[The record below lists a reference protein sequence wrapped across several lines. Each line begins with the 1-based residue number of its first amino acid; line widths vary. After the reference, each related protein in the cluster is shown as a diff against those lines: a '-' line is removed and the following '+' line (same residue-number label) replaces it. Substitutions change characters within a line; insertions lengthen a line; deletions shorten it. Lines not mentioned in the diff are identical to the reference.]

1 MKLRELL
8 EFLNQIP
15 AELADFD
22 VEIAELVESDESGVK
37 YRLDKPVVAVYVRED
52 TKEVLLMNAPIEQYE
67 NEIDNEQKQ
76 TYEHNPKM

>member
-22 VEIAELVESDESGVK
+22 VDIAELVESDESGVK

-52 TKEVLLMNAPIEQYE
+52 TKEVLLMNAPMEQYE

-76 TYEHNPKM
+76 TYGTQEN

>member
-1 MKLRELL
+1 MKLRELID
-8 EFLNQIP
+8 FLNQIP

-22 VEIAELVESDESGVK
+22 VDIAEFIESDESVVK

-52 TKEVLLMNAPIEQYE
+52 TKEVLLMNAPMEQYE

-76 TYEHNPKM
+76 TYGTQEN

>member
-1 MKLRELL
+1 MKLKDLI

-15 AELADFD
+15 GELADFD
-22 VEIAELVESDESGVK
+22 VEIAELVDSDESGVK

-52 TKEVLLMNAPIEQYE
+52 TKEVLLMNAPMEQYE

-76 TYEHNPKM
+76 TYGTQES

>member
-15 AELADFD
+15 AELSDYD
-22 VEIAELVESDESGVK
+22 VDIAEMIESNETGVK

-52 TKEVLLMNAPIEQYE
+52 TKEVLLMNAPMEQYE

-76 TYEHNPKM
+76 TYGTQEN